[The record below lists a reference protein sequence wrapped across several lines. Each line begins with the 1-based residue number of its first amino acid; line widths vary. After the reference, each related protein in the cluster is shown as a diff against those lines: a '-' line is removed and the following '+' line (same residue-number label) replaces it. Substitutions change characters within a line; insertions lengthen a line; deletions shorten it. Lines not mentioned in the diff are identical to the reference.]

1 MKPNTEE
8 RTSAGFASTRAA
20 ADGNPAL
27 DPGNLDDALFE
38 SVAGRDRD
46 EADRIV
52 RPCLTY
58 WQDAWLR
65 LRHNRV
71 AMLGLCI
78 IALYI
83 VGSVVGPALVSFD
96 FRSIDEAQMD
106 KGPSALHWF
115 GTDTLG
121 RDMWA
126 RVWVGARV
134 SLSIGF
140 LAASL
145 NALIGVCI
153 GGISGYFGG
162 RLDMVIM
169 RVIDVLSGI
178 PNLIIAI
185 LVMVVLGA
193 GIAPLVV
200 AMIIVGWVSSAR
212 LVRGQMLQLKNQEY
226 VLAARKL
233 GASDARIIFRHLI
246 PNTIGLILTNVTM
259 AVPSAI
265 FNEAF
270 LSFIGLGVQPPNASW
285 GLLARYGA
293 QSFRVAPW
301 QLFIPSF
308 FISTTMLSLY
318 LLGDGLRDALDPKL
332 RS

>member
-1 MKPNTEE
+1 MKETTLESSVEPE
-8 RTSAGFASTRAA
+8 AGFGELP
-20 ADGNPAL
+20 DE
-27 DPGNLDDALFE
+27 LFDRIE
-38 SVAGRDRD
+38 GRDAA
-46 EADRIV
+46 EAEKIV
-52 RPCLTY
+52 RPCLSY

-65 LRHNRV
+65 LRKNKP

-78 IALYI
+78 IAFYVLVSI
-83 VGSVVGPALVSFD
+83 VGPHLVSFGFKD
-96 FRSIDEAQMD
+96 IDESQMD
-106 KGPSALHWF
+106 GAPNPLHWF

-126 RVWVGARV
+126 RVWIGARV
-134 SLSIGF
+134 SLAIGF

-145 NALIGVCI
+145 NGLIGVCV
-153 GGISGYFGG
+153 GGVSGYFGG

-178 PNLIIAI
+178 PSLIVAI

-193 GIAPLVV
+193 GIMPLVI
-200 AMIIVGWVSSAR
+200 AMIIVGWVGSAR
-212 LVRGQMLQLKNQEY
+212 LVRGQVLQLKGQEF

-233 GASDARIIFRHLI
+233 GASDARIIARHLI
-246 PNTIGLILTNVTM
+246 PNTIGLIITNVTM
-259 AVPSAI
+259 TVPYAI

-301 QLFIPSF
+301 QLFIPAF